1 MPVVCLEPVVDVP
14 VGEPFAGEQADREE
28 QRDRQRD
35 ELCNV
40 GGEQDEHDQA
50 TDKLPPFPAQRR
62 KTLPI
67 LPALHDSEENQG
79 QQNDEWQQGGG
90 HVLLIGRTRDRRN
103 P

>member
-1 MPVVCLEPVVDVP
+1 MGQPL
-14 VGEPFAGEQADREE
+14 AGEQADREE
-28 QRDRQRD
+28 QRDRHRD

-40 GGEQDEHDQA
+40 GGEQDEHDQP

-67 LPALHDSEENQG
+67 LTALHDSEENQG
-79 QQNDEWQQGGG
+79 QQNYEWQQGGG
-90 HVLLIGRTRDRRN
+90 HVLLIGRSLRGDN

>member
-1 MPVVCLEPVVDVP
+1 M
-14 VGEPFAGEQADREE
+14 GEPLAGEQAAREE

-67 LPALHDSEENQG
+67 LTALHDSEENQG
-79 QQNDEWQQGGG
+79 QQNYQWQQGGS
-90 HVLLIGRTRDRRN
+90 HVLVIGPSREPGN